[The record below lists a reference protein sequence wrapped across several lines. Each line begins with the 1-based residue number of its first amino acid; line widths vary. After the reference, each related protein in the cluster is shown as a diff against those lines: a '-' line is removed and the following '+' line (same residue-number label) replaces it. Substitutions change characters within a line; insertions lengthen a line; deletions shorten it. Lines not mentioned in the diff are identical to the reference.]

1 MMGKPLKYFGFRLV
15 GLRTQS
21 QTFLLIFLMPDL
33 QDKIILVT
41 GATSGIGEVTARE
54 LAQQGAHVIM
64 LARNAEKAQKTQH
77 AIIAAT
83 GNERVEVVLADLSVL
98 QQVRDVAAEIHT
110 KYPRLDV
117 LINNAG
123 LMFGAERE
131 VSADG
136 YEMTLATNHLGPFL
150 LTSLL
155 FDLLQKSPAA
165 RIVNVASMAYR
176 FSKPTLDDLQSE
188 RSYSAVWEYGNTK
201 LWNIM
206 FTQELAE
213 RLRTHGITNVTTNC
227 LHPGAVATG
236 YGQQTGGIV
245 GAALS
250 LARPF
255 MISPEKGAQTSIFL
269 ATDAKVA
276 NVSGG
281 FFSKK
286 KLEPVKSDFNTPA
299 NNRRLWEMSE
309 QLTNTNFLD

>member
-1 MMGKPLKYFGFRLV
+1 
-15 GLRTQS
+15 
-21 QTFLLIFLMPDL
+21 
-33 QDKIILVT
+33 
-41 GATSGIGEVTARE
+41 
-54 LAQQGAHVIM
+54 
-64 LARNAEKAQKTQH
+64 
-77 AIIAAT
+77 
-83 GNERVEVVLADLSVL
+83 
-98 QQVRDVAAEIHT
+98 
-110 KYPRLDV
+110 
-117 LINNAG
+117 
-123 LMFGAERE
+123 
-131 VSADG
+131 
-136 YEMTLATNHLGPFL
+136 MTLATNHLGPFL

-188 RSYSAVWEYGNTK
+188 RDYSAVWEYGNTK

-213 RLRTHGITNVTTNC
+213 RLRAHGITNVTTNC

-236 YGQQTGGIV
+236 YGKQTGGIV

-269 ATDAKVA
+269 ATDAKVGA
-276 NVSGG
+276 ISGG

-286 KLEPVKSDFNTPA
+286 KPEPVKSSFNTPA
-299 NNRRLWEMSE
+299 NNRKLWELSE
-309 QLTNTNFLD
+309 QLTQTQFLD

>member
-1 MMGKPLKYFGFRLV
+1 M
-15 GLRTQS
+15 T
-21 QTFLLIFLMPDL
+21 DL

-54 LAQQGAHVIM
+54 LARRGAHVIL
-64 LARNAEKAQKTQH
+64 LARNRQKAERTQQELKAS
-77 AIIAAT
+77 T
-83 GNERVEVVLADLSVL
+83 GNQQVDVVIADLSVM
-98 QQVRDVAAEIHT
+98 QQVRDVAAQLHD

-117 LINNAG
+117 LVNNAG

-131 VSADG
+131 LSADG

-155 FDLLQKSPAA
+155 LDLLQKSPAA

-188 RSYSAVWEYGNTK
+188 RDYSPVWEYGNTK

-206 FTQELAE
+206 FTQELAQ

-236 YGQQTGGIV
+236 YGQQTGGFV
-245 GAALS
+245 GAVLS

-255 MISPEKGAQTSIFL
+255 MISPEKGAQTSLFL
-269 ATDAKVA
+269 ATDPSVT
-276 NVSGG
+276 NTSGG

-286 KLEPVKSDFNTPA
+286 KPEPVKSSFNTPT
-299 NNRRLWEMSE
+299 NNKRLWEISE
-309 QLTNTNFLD
+309 QLTKTNFLD

>member
-1 MMGKPLKYFGFRLV
+1 M
-15 GLRTQS
+15 
-21 QTFLLIFLMPDL
+21 
-33 QDKIILVT
+33 LVT

-54 LAQQGAHVIM
+54 LARQGAHVVL
-64 LARNAEKAQKTQH
+64 LARNRQKAERTQQE
-77 AIIAAT
+77 IIAAT
-83 GNERVEVVLADLSVL
+83 GNQQVDVVIADLSVL
-98 QQVRDVAAEIHT
+98 QQVRDVAAQLHD

-117 LINNAG
+117 LVNNAG

-131 VSADG
+131 LSADG

-155 FDLLQKSPAA
+155 LDLLQKSPAA

-176 FSKPTLDDLQSE
+176 FSKPTLDDIQSE
-188 RSYSAVWEYGNTK
+188 RDYSPVWEYGNSK

-206 FTQELAE
+206 FTQELAK
-213 RLRTHGITNVTTNC
+213 RLREHTITNVTTNC

-245 GAALS
+245 GAVLS

-255 MISPEKGAQTSIFL
+255 MISPEKGAKTSLFL
-269 ATDAKVA
+269 ATDPSVA
-276 NVSGG
+276 TTSGG
-281 FFSKK
+281 FFSKQK
-286 KLEPVKSDFNTPA
+286 PEPVKSSFNTAA
-299 NNRRLWEMSE
+299 NNKQLWEISE

>member
-1 MMGKPLKYFGFRLV
+1 MA
-15 GLRTQS
+15 
-21 QTFLLIFLMPDL
+21 DL

-54 LAQQGAHVIM
+54 LAQQGAHVII
-64 LARNAEKAQKTQH
+64 LARNREKAEKTQR
-77 AIIAAT
+77 AISTAT
-83 GNERVEVVLADLSVL
+83 GNKQVDVVLADLSVL
-98 QQVRDVAAEIHT
+98 QQVRDVAAELHA

-117 LINNAG
+117 LVNNAG

-188 RSYSAVWEYGNTK
+188 RSYSPIWEYGNTK

-206 FTQELAE
+206 FTQELAQ
-213 RLRTHGITNVTTNC
+213 RLRAHGITNVTTNS

-236 YGQQTGGIV
+236 YGQQSGGWLSAV
-245 GAALS
+245 LALG
-250 LARPF
+250 RPF
-255 MISPEKGAQTSIFL
+255 MLSPEKGAETSIFL
-269 ATDAKVA
+269 VTDAKA
-276 NVSGG
+276 GTVSGG

-286 KLEPVKSDFNTPA
+286 KPEPVKSSFNTPA
-299 NNRRLWEMSE
+299 NNRRLWELTE
-309 QLTNTNFLD
+309 QLTNTQFLD

>member
-1 MMGKPLKYFGFRLV
+1 
-15 GLRTQS
+15 
-21 QTFLLIFLMPDL
+21 MPAL
-33 QDKIILVT
+33 QDKIVLVT

-54 LAQQGAHVIM
+54 LAQQGAHIII
-64 LARNAEKAQKTQH
+64 LARNREKAEKTQRD
-77 AIIAAT
+77 IIAAT
-83 GNERVEVVLADLSVL
+83 GNKQVDTVLADLSVL
-98 QQVRDVAAEIHT
+98 QQVRDVSAELHA

-117 LINNAG
+117 LVNNAG

-188 RSYSAVWEYGNTK
+188 RSYSPIWEYGNTK

-206 FTQELAE
+206 FTQELAQ
-213 RLRTHGITNVTTNC
+213 RLRAHSITNVTTNS

-236 YGQQTGGIV
+236 YGKQSGGW
-245 GAALS
+245 LS
-250 LARPF
+250 AVLNLARPF
-255 MISPEKGAQTSIFL
+255 MISPEQGAKTSIFL
-269 ATDAKVA
+269 ATDAKA
-276 NVSGG
+276 GTVSGG

-286 KLEPVKSDFNTPA
+286 KPEPVKSSFNTPA
-299 NNRRLWEMSE
+299 NNRRLWELSE
-309 QLTNTNFLD
+309 QLTGTQFLD

>member
-1 MMGKPLKYFGFRLV
+1 
-15 GLRTQS
+15 
-21 QTFLLIFLMPDL
+21 MPTL

-54 LAQQGAHVIM
+54 LARQGAHVVL
-64 LARNAEKAQKTQH
+64 LARNRQKAERTQQE
-77 AIIAAT
+77 IIAAS
-83 GNERVEVVLADLSVL
+83 GNQQVDIVLADLSVM
-98 QQVRDVAAEIHT
+98 QQVRDVAAQLHD

-117 LINNAG
+117 LVNNAG

-131 VSADG
+131 LSADG

-150 LTSLL
+150 LTSLVL
-155 FDLLQKSPAA
+155 DLLQKSPAA

-188 RSYSAVWEYGNTK
+188 QDYSPVWEYGNTK

-206 FTQELAE
+206 FTQELAQ
-213 RLRTHGITNVTTNC
+213 RLRAHGITNVTTNC

-269 ATDAKVA
+269 AIDPSVE

-286 KLEPVKSDFNTPA
+286 KPEPVKSSFNTPA
-299 NNRRLWEMSE
+299 NNKKLWEISE
-309 QLTNTNFLD
+309 KLTETNFLD

>member
-1 MMGKPLKYFGFRLV
+1 
-15 GLRTQS
+15 
-21 QTFLLIFLMPDL
+21 MPDL

-54 LAQQGAHVIM
+54 LARQGAHVII
-64 LARNAEKAQKTQH
+64 LARNAEKAARTQRD
-77 AIIAAT
+77 IIAAT
-83 GNERVEVVLADLSVL
+83 GNERVDTVLADLSVL
-98 QQVRDVAAEIHT
+98 AQVRAVAAELHA

-117 LINNAG
+117 LVNNAG

-188 RSYSAVWEYGNTK
+188 RDYSAMWEYGTTK

-206 FTQELAE
+206 FTQELAQ
-213 RLRTHGITNVTTNC
+213 RLRAHGITNITTNC
-227 LHPGAVATG
+227 LHPGAVATN
-236 YGQQTGGIV
+236 YGQQSGGWLSAV
-245 GAALS
+245 LALG
-250 LARPF
+250 RPF
-255 MISPEKGAQTSIFL
+255 MISPEKGAETSIFL
-269 ATDAKVA
+269 ASDPAVVA
-276 NVSGG
+276 TSGG
-281 FFSKK
+281 YFSKK
-286 KLEPVKSDFNTPA
+286 KAEPVKSSFNTTA
-299 NNRRLWEMSE
+299 NNRRLWELSE
-309 QLTNTNFLD
+309 QLTGTQFLD

>member
-1 MMGKPLKYFGFRLV
+1 
-15 GLRTQS
+15 
-21 QTFLLIFLMPDL
+21 MPDL

-54 LAQQGAHVIM
+54 LARQGAHVII
-64 LARNAEKAQKTQH
+64 LARNAQKASKTQH
-77 AIIAAT
+77 ALIAAT
-83 GNERVEVVLADLSVL
+83 GNERVDVVLADLSVL
-98 QQVRDVAAEIHT
+98 QQVRDVAAEIHA

-117 LINNAG
+117 LVNNAG

-155 FDLLQKSPAA
+155 LDLLQKSPAA

-176 FSKPTLDDLQSE
+176 FSKPTLDDIQSE
-188 RSYSAVWEYGNTK
+188 RDYSPVWEYGTTK

-206 FTQELAE
+206 FTQELAQ
-213 RLRTHGITNVTTNC
+213 RLRAHGIRNVTTNA

-236 YGQQTGGIV
+236 YGQQSGGWLS
-245 GAALS
+245 AALK

-255 MISPEKGAQTSIFL
+255 MISPEKGAETSIFL
-269 ATDAKVA
+269 ATDAKVGA
-276 NVSGG
+276 ISGG
-281 FFSKK
+281 YFSKK
-286 KLEPVKSDFNTPA
+286 KAEAVKSSFNTPA
-299 NNRRLWEMSE
+299 NNRRLWELSE
-309 QLTNTNFLD
+309 QLTGTQFLG

>member
-1 MMGKPLKYFGFRLV
+1 VLTNLFF
-15 GLRTQS
+15 
-21 QTFLLIFLMPDL
+21 MPDL
-33 QDKIILVT
+33 QDKIVLVT

-54 LAQQGAHVIM
+54 LARQGAHVII
-64 LARNAEKAQKTQH
+64 LARNADKAQRTQH
-77 AIIAAT
+77 AIVAAT
-83 GNERVEVVLADLSVL
+83 GNEHVDVVLADLSVL
-98 QQVRDVAAEIHT
+98 QQVRDVAAELHA

-117 LINNAG
+117 LVNNAG

-150 LTSLL
+150 LTGLL
-155 FDLLQKSPAA
+155 LDLLQKSPAA

-188 RSYSAVWEYGNTK
+188 RDYSPVWEYGNTK

-206 FTQELAE
+206 FTQELAQ
-213 RLRTHGITNVTTNC
+213 RLRAHGITNVTTNC

-245 GAALS
+245 GALLS

-269 ATDAKVA
+269 ATDAQA
-276 NVSGG
+276 GTVSGG

-286 KLEPVKSDFNTPA
+286 KAEPVKSSFNTPV
-299 NNRRLWEMSE
+299 NNRRLWELSE
-309 QLTNTNFLD
+309 QLTGTQFLS